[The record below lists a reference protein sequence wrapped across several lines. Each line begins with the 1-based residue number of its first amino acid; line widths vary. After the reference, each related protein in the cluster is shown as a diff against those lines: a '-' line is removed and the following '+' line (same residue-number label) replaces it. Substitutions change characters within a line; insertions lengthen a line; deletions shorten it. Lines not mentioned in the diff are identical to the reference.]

1 MHSPSDLPLQRTQM
15 AKKSK
20 SNNSGDDPGAQN
32 SFAPE
37 SSDTVLVAE
46 LETSPSLND
55 LYQVL
60 ESAKIDLGKKFQL
73 CWRSSPKGP
82 GFVLTVGCPADQGIP
97 PDWTLTMPDGT
108 AAWSY
113 LGDDVALIQV
123 HVRNLSG
130 STVSNVPASF
140 PDFSFHSLNS
150 TANDDPFPFGEL
162 GTVATVEVIDSEPFN
177 APIARDFATLRK
189 YHEMLQQPET
199 WVLSQ
204 WWMMYFLEQEYY
216 RYKACSFPVTLA
228 VFDLTMR
235 TPNGTTP
242 LSVSHIKQIGQ
253 RVTNAKRKIDLFGHF
268 GSTLYAL
275 MLPHT
280 EIASGTMVAE
290 RIKALITA
298 NNQEH
303 GWDNSQIIVRMG
315 IAAIPTSAL
324 DLNGLIMAAVENL
337 KVGAAV

>member
-1 MHSPSDLPLQRTQM
+1 M
-15 AKKSK
+15 AKKPK
-20 SNNSGDDPGAQN
+20 SNDDESVAQTN
-32 SFAPE
+32 FGPDQ
-37 SSDTVLVAE
+37 SDIVRVAE
-46 LETSPSLND
+46 LDSSPSLND

-60 ESAKIDLGKKFQL
+60 ESAKSELGRKFEL
-73 CWRSSPKGP
+73 SWNSGANSS
-82 GFVLTVGCPADQGIP
+82 GFVLSVGCPADQGIP
-97 PDWTLTMPDGT
+97 PDWSLTMPDG
-108 AAWSY
+108 AVAWSY
-113 LGDDVALIQV
+113 LGDDVALIQL

-130 STVSNVPASF
+130 GADSKTAVPAF
-140 PDFSFHSLNS
+140 PDFSFHTLNS
-150 TANDDPFPFGEL
+150 SDASDPFPFGQL
-162 GTVATVEVIDSEPFN
+162 GTVATVEVIDAEPFN

-235 TPNGTTP
+235 TPKGPTP

-280 EIASGTMVAE
+280 EIAAGTNVAN
-290 RIKALITA
+290 RIKSLITED
-298 NNQEH
+298 NQES
-303 GWDNSQIIVRMG
+303 GWDNSQITVRMG
-315 IAAIPTSAL
+315 VSAIPTSAQ
-324 DLNGLIMAAVENL
+324 DLNGLIMEAVENL
-337 KVGAAV
+337 KVAAAV

>member
-1 MHSPSDLPLQRTQM
+1 MVKKPNKNNGRDEKSPQTNFGP
-15 AKKSK
+15 
-20 SNNSGDDPGAQN
+20 DDTDA
-32 SFAPE
+32 
-37 SSDTVLVAE
+37 VRVAE
-46 LETSPSLND
+46 LDSSPSLND

-60 ESAKIDLGKKFQL
+60 ESAKSELGKKFEL
-73 CWRSSPKGP
+73 SWKTGTNTSDYI
-82 GFVLTVGCPADQGIP
+82 LTVGCPADQGIP
-97 PDWTLTMPDGT
+97 PDWSLTMPDGSV
-108 AAWSY
+108 AWSY
-113 LGDDVALIQV
+113 LGDDVALIQL

-130 STVSNVPASF
+130 GTESRVPAF
-140 PDFSFHSLNS
+140 PDFSFQSLGGTTEAS
-150 TANDDPFPFGEL
+150 DPFPFGEF

-177 APIARDFATLRK
+177 APIARDFAALRQ

-199 WVLSQ
+199 GVLSQ

-235 TPNGTTP
+235 TPRGLSP

-280 EIASGTMVAE
+280 EIGAGTNVAN
-290 RIKALITA
+290 RIKLLITED
-298 NNQEH
+298 NQES
-303 GWDNSQIIVRMG
+303 GWDNSQINVRLG
-315 IAAIPTSAL
+315 IAAIPTSAQ
-324 DLNGLIMAAVENL
+324 DLNGLIMQAVENL
-337 KVGAAV
+337 KTAAAV

>member
-1 MHSPSDLPLQRTQM
+1 MP
-15 AKKSK
+15 KKTK
-20 SNNSGDDPGAQN
+20 SNNSGEDTAQN
-32 SFAPE
+32 DFAPE
-37 SSDTVLVAE
+37 ASDTVLVAE

-60 ESAKIDLGKKFQL
+60 ESAKVELGRKFQL
-73 CWRSSPKGP
+73 CWKASAKGP

-130 STVSNVPASF
+130 SAETKPAVPAF
-140 PDFSFHSLNS
+140 PDFSFHGLSS
-150 TANDDPFPFGEL
+150 TVADPFPFGEL

-189 YHEMLQQPET
+189 YHELLQQPET

-235 TPNGTTP
+235 TPKGTTP

-280 EIASGTMVAE
+280 EIGSGTMVAE
-290 RIKALITA
+290 RIKNLITA

-315 IAAIPTSAL
+315 IAAIPTSAQ
-324 DLNGLIMAAVENL
+324 DLNGLIMEAVENL

>member
-1 MHSPSDLPLQRTQM
+1 MP
-15 AKKSK
+15 KKSK
-20 SNNSGDDPGAQN
+20 SNNSGDDSGDQKDFTPASAQT
-32 SFAPE
+32 
-37 SSDTVLVAE
+37 DTVLVAL

-60 ESAKIDLGKKFQL
+60 ELAKAELGRKFEL
-73 CWRSSPKGP
+73 CWRTTAKGP
-82 GFVLTVGCPADQGIP
+82 GFVLCVGCPADQGIP

-108 AAWSY
+108 VAWSY

-130 STVSNVPASF
+130 SSDAKLAVPAF
-140 PDFSFHSLNS
+140 PDFSFHGLSS

-189 YHEMLQQPET
+189 YHELLQQPET

-235 TPNGTTP
+235 TAKGATP

-280 EIASGTMVAE
+280 EIGPGTMVAE
-290 RIKALITA
+290 RIKKLITD

-315 IAAIPTSAL
+315 IAAIPTSAQ
-324 DLNGLIMAAVENL
+324 DLNGLIMEAVENL
-337 KVGAAV
+337 KVAAAV